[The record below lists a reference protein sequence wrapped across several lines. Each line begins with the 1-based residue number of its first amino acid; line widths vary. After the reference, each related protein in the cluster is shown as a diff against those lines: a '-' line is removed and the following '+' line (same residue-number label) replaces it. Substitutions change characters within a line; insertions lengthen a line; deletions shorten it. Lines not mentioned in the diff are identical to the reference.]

1 MCASQNVP
9 IWRLTEQ
16 RLIIIIVQNLF
27 CAITDY
33 CVENGKADWVA
44 GDDFARKDGGVL
56 MATMKVF
63 ARTSALGGREGTQCI
78 AMGGLLLLCRGIWWP
93 EEWWLATVD
102 LQHWCLLEV
111 ACKLAMP
118 CSAVSYNWCTSCQL
132 GPIFDWAQF
141 CRH

>member
-9 IWRLTEQ
+9 IWQLTEQ

-44 GDDFARKDGGVL
+44 GDDFAKKDGGGGLL

-63 ARTSALGGREGTQCI
+63 ARTSALGGREGTQWEGSCCS
-78 AMGGLLLLCRGIWWP
+78 ALASGDQRYGGL
-93 EEWWLATVD
+93 
-102 LQHWCLLEV
+102 Q
-111 ACKLAMP
+111 
-118 CSAVSYNWCTSCQL
+118 QL
-132 GPIFDWAQF
+132 I
-141 CRH
+141 